1 MSAQHSVKLVP
12 WDDQAFVR
20 AYEAAAAEL
29 AHDGRQPR
37 SGRTLGELQR
47 RLRGQG
53 YLNAT
58 CYASGAWTSR
68 WRAGHAAWYRETAMH
83 RSRCST
89 SPLQH

>member
-29 AHDGRQPR
+29 ATMGVSLERPDAPV
-37 SGRTLGELQR
+37 ELQR

-53 YLNAT
+53 YPNAT
-58 CYASGAWTSR
+58 CYCERSVDLALAR
-68 WRAGHAAWYRETAMH
+68 
-83 RSRCST
+83 RSRCVVSRDGDAPV
-89 SPLQH
+89 PLQH